1 MAKNIDKAA
10 LQIRMLNT
18 SKGPAVRSLRAQAD
32 KVNYQRQMR
41 MVLEREP
48 GVELRQA
55 VVKRLSVKAGRLCG
69 IVTNSGLEI
78 AARAVILATGT
89 FLRGEVHLGESHYPS
104 GPQGQL
110 PAVDLADNLRE
121 LGFQIRRFKTGTPP
135 RVHGDT
141 VDFGKMERQ
150 YGDPRL
156 FFSFWT
162 DRSRQR
168 EDQLPCWLTETTVA
182 TRELVLAN
190 LQRAPLYSG
199 QIKGVGPRYCP
210 SFETKVCQFPH
221 REQHHIFLEPE
232 GRHTREYYVGGLSTS
247 LPEDVQLEMLATIPG
262 LEHARMMRPGY
273 AIEYDCLV
281 PTQLEYSLAVPEVL
295 GLFAA
300 GQINGTSG
308 YEEAAAQGL
317 IAGVNAARYLKGQE
331 PLIIDRSQA
340 YLGVM
345 LDDLVGK
352 GTDEPY
358 RLMTARAEY
367 RLLLRQDNAD
377 LRLVELGRKIGLI
390 DDERYAAFQK
400 KKSLLE
406 EEQKRLLTT
415 RIGSEELQSLDL
427 SGSEGVSLAQL
438 LRRPN
443 VTYAQ
448 LAACDSQRPE
458 LPFDVIEEVEICI
471 KYEGY
476 INKQDSQVARFRR
489 QEGRRLPA
497 EFDWR
502 KIPGLSM
509 EGKDKLSQLKPH
521 TLGEA
526 LRGGVT
532 PADIAVLGIYLE
544 RGENHEREN

>member
-1 MAKNIDKAA
+1 
-10 LQIRMLNT
+10 
-18 SKGPAVRSLRAQAD
+18 V
-32 KVNYQRQMR
+32 
-41 MVLEREP
+41 
-48 GVELRQA
+48 
-55 VVKRLSVKAGRLCG
+55 
-69 IVTNSGLEI
+69 
-78 AARAVILATGT
+78 
-89 FLRGEVHLGESHYPS
+89 
-104 GPQGQL
+104 
-110 PAVDLADNLRE
+110 
-121 LGFQIRRFKTGTPP
+121 
-135 RVHGDT
+135 
-141 VDFGKMERQ
+141 
-150 YGDPRL
+150 
-156 FFSFWT
+156 
-162 DRSRQR
+162 
-168 EDQLPCWLTETTVA
+168 
-182 TRELVLAN
+182 
-190 LQRAPLYSG
+190 
-199 QIKGVGPRYCP
+199 
-210 SFETKVCQFPH
+210 
-221 REQHHIFLEPE
+221 
-232 GRHTREYYVGGLSTS
+232 
-247 LPEDVQLEMLATIPG
+247 
-262 LEHARMMRPGY
+262 
-273 AIEYDCLV
+273 V
-281 PTQLEYSLAVPEVL
+281 PTQLKPTLEYKDIE
-295 GLFAA
+295 GLYGA